1 MAYCNA
7 LNGKPAAQVD
17 WILPPTID
25 LGDVRNETTVLTDNN
40 NYKTMMTKSVLR
52 LVPRKRYNGL
62 LATCQV
68 THPTLIKPV
77 YYTLN
82 ISVECKYTYFTYIL
96 IFRTE
101 FKGTYMNGERL
112 RL

>member
-82 ISVECKYTYFTYIL
+82 ISVECKYTCFQDITISRMKSNL
-96 IFRTE
+96 
-101 FKGTYMNGERL
+101 TYMKL
-112 RL
+112 KTLS